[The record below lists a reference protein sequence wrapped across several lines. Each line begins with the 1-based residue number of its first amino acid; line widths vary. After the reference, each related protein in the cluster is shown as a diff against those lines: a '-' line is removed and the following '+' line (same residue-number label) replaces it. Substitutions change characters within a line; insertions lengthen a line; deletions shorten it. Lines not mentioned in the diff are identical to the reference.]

1 MKNKLEQE
9 LTKYTNVNILPH
21 DHKYVKS
28 SLIYNMGF
36 GLLRIKTDD
45 VQQVWKNLAE
55 YNYFNEFF
63 YIIPI

>member
-45 VQQVWKNLAE
+45 V
-55 YNYFNEFF
+55 
-63 YIIPI
+63 